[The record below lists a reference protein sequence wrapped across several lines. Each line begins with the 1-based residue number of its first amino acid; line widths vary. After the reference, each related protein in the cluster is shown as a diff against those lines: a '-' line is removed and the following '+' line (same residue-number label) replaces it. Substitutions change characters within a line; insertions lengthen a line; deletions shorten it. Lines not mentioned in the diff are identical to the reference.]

1 MTWATPKEYAW
12 LYRESL
18 TVEYRAELL
27 AWLKR
32 ENPKLY
38 MLTLKE
44 LKLSEADLGNELK
57 RSGAAWRPLGR

>member
-1 MTWATPKEYAW
+1 M
-12 LYRESL
+12 
-18 TVEYRAELL
+18 EYRAELL